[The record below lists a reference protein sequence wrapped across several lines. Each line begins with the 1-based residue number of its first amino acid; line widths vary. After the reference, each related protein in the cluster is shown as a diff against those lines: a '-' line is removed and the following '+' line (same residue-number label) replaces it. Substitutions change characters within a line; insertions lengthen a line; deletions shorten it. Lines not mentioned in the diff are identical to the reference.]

1 MAVIWSKTRER
12 LQAGEAVLGHF
23 EIVGSDEPLPGSL
36 RWSPDDGALIEL
48 VEPRWQR
55 PVNTEGLTLHGLIED
70 NDPITLLGGIIRTTA
85 LDDRVK
91 RIWAYTLAL
100 GEHIDPD
107 ATWEKAVY
115 ASANLPEWRGIT
127 GLSHSLPDLSNGS
140 YGYRID
146 WEPPPAQEV
155 SVKGARLRFG
165 TGVERDVGLV
175 PAYSLRSR
183 QQVVVETRR
192 PLRLEAFSRQYAMPL
207 IALTAFAA
215 DRPDSIIEEEYIHGK
230 RQQRI
235 EVWRAGASME
245 PPEWRPN
252 ALLFYAAALP
262 DFRLAII
269 RWWRLYARVRPALG
283 IFGDYINDG
292 STFSPSRL
300 ITLHTAITGYTDAR
314 HGHRDLRKL
323 RSFARVPN
331 EVTGCSNHALG
342 LFGAARDYFAH
353 LGSPGQKFSVEDLE
367 EGTLLATRRA
377 AALMQAA
384 LLRELG
390 FTESRAA
397 EILER
402 HYVNWPL

>member
-1 MAVIWSKTRER
+1 VAVIWSKTRER

-23 EIVGSDEPLPGSL
+23 EFVGSGEPLPGSL
-36 RWSPDDGALIEL
+36 RWSSDNGALIEL
-48 VEPRWQR
+48 VEPRWRR
-55 PVNTEGLTLHGLIED
+55 PVNTEGLTLHGLIEE
-70 NDPITLLGGIIRTTA
+70 NDPITLLGGIVRTTT

-100 GEHIDPD
+100 GDHIDPG
-107 ATWEKAVY
+107 ATWEKAIY

-127 GLSHSLPDLSNGS
+127 GLSHSLPDLPNGS
-140 YGYRID
+140 HGYRID
-146 WEPPPAQEV
+146 WEPPAAQEV

-165 TGVERDVGLV
+165 TGVEQEVGLM

-183 QQVVVETRR
+183 QQVVVEARR
-192 PLRLEAFSRQYAMPL
+192 SLRMEVFSRQYAMPL
-207 IALTAFAA
+207 VALTAFAA
-215 DRPDSIIEEEYIHGK
+215 DRPDSILKEEYIHSK
-230 RQQRI
+230 RQQRV
-235 EVWRAGASME
+235 EVWRAGTSME
-245 PPEWRPN
+245 SPEWRPN
-252 ALLFYAAALP
+252 ALLFYADTLP

-292 STFSPSRL
+292 SAFSPSRL

-314 HGHRDLRKL
+314 HGYRDLRKL

-331 EVTGCSNHALG
+331 EATGCSNHALG

-353 LGSPGQKFSVEDLE
+353 LGSPGQKFSVDDLE
-367 EGTLLATRRA
+367 GGTLLATRRA

-390 FTESRAA
+390 FTKSRAA
-397 EILER
+397 DLLRR